1 MVTCDSGGARPSD
14 SRTVK
19 RNDSHLAFLL
29 SLPPLFAMAPSRSLH
44 LLSKVLA
51 CLCCLPV
58 LTSGTGLGVRE
69 GLHFSLESRA
79 TNIDGSLPVYKNPA
93 ASIEARVADL
103 LPRMT
108 IEEKVSQIIQGDL
121 DGWMDLTD
129 PLDDT
134 KTFNQTGLEQMVA
147 LKGGAIWAGYET
159 PWDKFVF
166 AVTVGQKYMM
176 ENTTLGIPALF
187 QSEGLHGFTNNG
199 TTFPSPISMAA
210 SFNTDLLSQVAGVIA
225 TEAEGLGVSQI
236 FAPVL
241 DLSRELRWGRVE
253 ENYGEDQF
261 LTGEM
266 GHAYVTGLQSGRRR
280 NASSTAIARMAS
292 TCKHFAAFGSP
303 QSGINIAQVSGGERE
318 LRTQFLRPF
327 NRACVESL
335 SLMTAYASYDGIPA
349 VSNAHLLTDI
359 LRTEWAYP
367 YFVTTDAGSV
377 DLLITFHETCDS
389 RECAAKAALENG
401 IQGEMGGG
409 TYTYLTI
416 PDQIAAG
423 TVDEKYLD
431 ETVTTMLRTKFS
443 LGLFEDPYP
452 YEDYLSTLRTPASR
466 SILHDIETES
476 IVLLENRDNTLP
488 IGNDVGSVALI
499 GPQVNRVTF
508 GDYVFFNASNNG
520 ISPLDGFKEYL
531 ANISSPVKVNFAQ
544 GCELWSNDQSGFD
557 EAVATAQASD
567 IAIVMV
573 GTWSLDQTLLW
584 TPGTNATTGEHVD
597 LSDLGLVGA
606 QLDLIKAVKAAGK
619 PTVVVL
625 VSGKPVAEPW
635 IQENADAV
643 VQQFYPGELGGL
655 AIAEIIFGAVN
666 PSGKLP
672 VSFPRSVG
680 TTPIF
685 YNYLKGSRTIDP
697 GEITPNGTL
706 VFGHQYV
713 LNSPVPIWSF
723 GHGLSYTTF
732 NYTDLE
738 ISPSTI
744 STTENFTVS
753 VTVQNTGSVDGKEV
767 VQVYMTDLVS
777 SVVTPNQQLVGF
789 QKVDIPAGGSTR
801 VSIPVLSSQLEVWNL
816 QNAWAV
822 EPGVFNFKVG
832 TSDLVYAQANLTVTA

>member
-1 MVTCDSGGARPSD
+1 MAHSS
-14 SRTVK
+14 S
-19 RNDSHLAFLL
+19 LL
-29 SLPPLFAMAPSRSLH
+29 
-44 LLSKVLA
+44 LLSKLLA
-51 CLCCLPV
+51 CLCCLPALV
-58 LTSGTGLGVRE
+58 SSGNGVRE

-79 TNIDGSLPVYKNPA
+79 TNIDGSLPVYKNPS

-108 IEEKVSQIIQGDL
+108 IQEKVSQIIQGDL

-134 KTFNQTGLEQMVA
+134 KTFNQTGLEQMIEF
-147 LKGGAIWAGYET
+147 KGGSIWAGYQT
-159 PWDKFVF
+159 PWDKFVY
-166 AVTVGQKYMM
+166 AVNVGQKYMM

-199 TTFPSPISMAA
+199 TTFPSPIGLAA
-210 SFNTDLLSQVAGVIA
+210 SFNTALVSQVAGIIA
-225 TEAEGLGVSQI
+225 TEAEGLGVTQI

-266 GHAYVTGLQSGRRR
+266 GNAYVTGLQSGKRR
-280 NASSTAIARMAS
+280 NASSTATARVAS

-303 QSGINIAQVSGGERE
+303 QSGLNIAQVSGGERE
-318 LRTQFLRPF
+318 LRTQFLKPF
-327 NRACVESL
+327 NRACVDSL
-335 SLMTAYASYDGIPA
+335 SIMTAYSSYDGIPA
-349 VSNAHLLTDI
+349 SANTHLLTDI
-359 LRTEWAYP
+359 LRNEWGYK
-367 YFVTTDAGSV
+367 YWVTADAGSV
-377 DLLITFHETCDS
+377 DLLITLHQVCDS
-389 RECAAKAALENG
+389 RECAAKTALENG
-401 IQGEMGGG
+401 ISGEMGGG

-423 TVDEKYLD
+423 TIEESFLD
-431 ETVTTMLRTKFS
+431 QTVSAMLWTKFS

-452 YEDYLSTLRTPASR
+452 YEDYLSTLRTPESR
-466 SILHDIETES
+466 VVLHNIETES
-476 IVLLENRDNTLP
+476 IVLLENRDNILP
-488 IGNDVGSVALI
+488 IGSNVGSVALI

-531 ANISSPVKVNFAQ
+531 ANTSSSVKINFAQ
-544 GCELWSNDQSGFD
+544 GCELWSNDDSGFG
-557 EAVATAQASD
+557 EAVMAAQASD

-606 QLDLIKAVKAAGK
+606 QLDLVKAVKAAGK

-635 IQENADAV
+635 IQANADAV
-643 VQQFYPGELGGL
+643 IQQFYPGELGGL
-655 AIAEIIFGAVN
+655 ALAEIVFGAVN

-672 VSFPRSVG
+672 VSFPHSVG

-685 YNYLKGSRTIDP
+685 YNYLKGSRPIDP
-697 GEITPNGTL
+697 GEILDDGTL
-706 VFGHQYV
+706 LFGHQYV
-713 LNSPVPIWSF
+713 LDTPVPIWSF
-723 GHGLSYTTF
+723 GHGMSYTTF

-744 STTENFTVS
+744 STSEDFDVV
-753 VTVQNTGSVDGKEV
+753 VTVHNTGSVDGKEV

-789 QKVDIPAGGSTR
+789 QKVDIPAGGSVT
-801 VSIPVLSSQLEVWNL
+801 VKIPVLSSQLAVWTV
-816 QNAWAV
+816 QNTWVV
-822 EPGVFNFKVG
+822 EPGVFNIKVG
-832 TSDLVYAQANLTVTA
+832 TSDLMFAQANLTVT